1 MEAPSI
7 DRTRLEA
14 LTRENDAYLEISKK
28 IASDISSKALSIQDA
43 VDQMGCLLL
52 SPEHQKRDLGVL
64 LLSDILH
71 NLPSACLS
79 PEQAAVL
86 AAFLSEKLKDH
97 HQVATSAL
105 KGVLALVGLPNLPPD
120 GTVQLLT
127 IIFNHISCQQQ
138 LQLDRY
144 VIFQIYHSALT
155 VHTKEVQSM
164 GLDFV
169 YGVISSIEGER
180 DPKNLM
186 YLFQWLQ
193 AFLQVVDLQHLT
205 EEMFDVLSCYF
216 PVDFKAPPTS
226 PTLITREALAMGL
239 CRCLTSISAFGPF
252 SIPLALEKL
261 DSALKIAKVDALHLL
276 KFGCLSYE
284 SEVYYQNSIEI
295 WAQLQKEIFASP
307 DAQLRSQCLDTLTH
321 VMGKL
326 SEGDR
331 KNFENTV
338 LDIVGTLRG
347 NLLPDSRLFHQS
359 SSILLSIAKASDL
372 SGRLV
377 AERVG
382 PLIENTL
389 KITPDP
395 QQKATLLH
403 TLMEFFQANG
413 ADSLRDCC
421 SSLCAQAILSS
432 NPHLAVEGFQG
443 FASLAGVVSDE
454 ARQGFLLSLHQAV
467 VAPLPA
473 ALKLAIHNSLHKIAE
488 AFPNEVKL
496 RVLRNETLTGSGLEA
511 YLAALAEMVDLE
523 NFQASVMETF
533 IKYSIQDL
541 DGSAAALRQLSDLLG
556 KHPETVAV
564 LVEKDFLGQLVSF
577 LKGLEALRALPEG
590 FLRALNQTLQL
601 IARHQPADWQS
612 ANYKA
617 ASGSRFL
624 NENLQVS
631 TLTGLVIPMTIS
643 VVQDH
648 LHPMDLLLNAA
659 LNSPEEFVRD
669 ISLKALA
676 SLLNKLK
683 EEDLNGNLATIRQR
697 CEGNGK
703 ISLATWVTKGL
714 VTRNHPTG
722 WQWTDL
728 LLDCLADDSQ
738 VGRGLRT
745 VLDESQR
752 VLSKE
757 NHCQIMP
764 LYRQKFFIH
773 CMNRLNRE
781 QTPTEAHLSAV
792 GLLMENT
799 PKMAIVNHFPKI
811 FRLVLLCL
819 EKSPDP
825 EALVVILQ
833 TITDFVKGGEAIIE
847 DRLEDILVRV
857 LDLTVFQSSMV
868 VRLCA
873 ITCIHQ
879 MTKTYKTYQLLPFKG
894 RVVEQLGI
902 CVDDRKRLVRRK
914 AMECR
919 ALWFLLDAPL

>member
-338 LDIVGTLRG
+338 LDIV
-347 NLLPDSRLFHQS
+347 
-359 SSILLSIAKASDL
+359 
-372 SGRLV
+372 
-377 AERVG
+377 
-382 PLIENTL
+382 
-389 KITPDP
+389 
-395 QQKATLLH
+395 
-403 TLMEFFQANG
+403 ANG

-432 NPHLAVEGFQG
+432 DPHLAVEGFQG

-564 LVEKDFLGQLVSF
+564 LVENDFLGQLVSF